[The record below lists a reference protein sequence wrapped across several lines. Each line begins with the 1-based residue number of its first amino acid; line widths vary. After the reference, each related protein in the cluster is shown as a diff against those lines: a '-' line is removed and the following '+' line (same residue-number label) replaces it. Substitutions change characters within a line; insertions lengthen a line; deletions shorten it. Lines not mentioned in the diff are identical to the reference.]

1 MTLLIMPATSFLQM
15 AAESMRQPGQKKK
28 KKGGIRTKTK
38 VGLCVLK
45 VKEKGH
51 DPWTA
56 GSCYML
62 KEARSLLKEDSSANT
77 LVLVL

>member
-1 MTLLIMPATSFLQM
+1 METDRSRGHPA
-15 AAESMRQPGQKKK
+15 AD
-28 KKGGIRTKTK
+28 
-38 VGLCVLK
+38 LK
-45 VKEKGH
+45 NSALKHLKEKGH

-77 LVLVL
+77 LVFGFDPLKVFHPLRSRTVR